1 MYTDFQNFKLDYMA
15 NFHYTTVY
23 VCRENII
30 ALLIPEG
37 WHDEIVILDLVP
49 NVQTLSSLK
58 LSSE

>member
-1 MYTDFQNFKLDYMA
+1 MA

-49 NVQTLSSLK
+49 NVQTLSPLK